1 MNKELMNSEFFKSLP
16 EDVKE
21 KLKKCKSEEEA
32 MDVLKDN
39 MVEIPPEELKKVAGG
54 DCWDHCPR

>member
-1 MNKELMNSEFFKSLP
+1 
-16 EDVKE
+16 
-21 KLKKCKSEEEA
+21 

-54 DCWDHCPR
+54 DCWDHCPLRKDRGT